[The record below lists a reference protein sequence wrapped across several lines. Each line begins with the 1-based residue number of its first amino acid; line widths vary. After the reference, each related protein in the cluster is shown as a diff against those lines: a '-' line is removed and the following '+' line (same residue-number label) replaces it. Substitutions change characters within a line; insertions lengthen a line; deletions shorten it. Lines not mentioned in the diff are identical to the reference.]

1 MELGIFKSLD
11 SYFQENKQEENLEKV
26 IQGIKS
32 VGIKLFNRNCQPY
45 HFTASAWIVD
55 KERKHTLLIFHKKL
69 QMWIQPG
76 GHADGETT
84 LSAVAFKEAKEET
97 GLKSIHLISEDI
109 FDFDITPIPAFKD
122 SPAHSHL
129 DARYVIEADINEPI
143 TESDETSGAKWFVIK
158 NISSEIIDTGI
169 LRMARKTFSAIK

>member
-1 MELGIFKSLD
+1 
-11 SYFQENKQEENLEKV
+11 
-26 IQGIKS
+26 
-32 VGIKLFNRNCQPY
+32 
-45 HFTASAWIVD
+45 
-55 KERKHTLLIFHKKL
+55 
-69 QMWIQPG
+69 MWIQPG